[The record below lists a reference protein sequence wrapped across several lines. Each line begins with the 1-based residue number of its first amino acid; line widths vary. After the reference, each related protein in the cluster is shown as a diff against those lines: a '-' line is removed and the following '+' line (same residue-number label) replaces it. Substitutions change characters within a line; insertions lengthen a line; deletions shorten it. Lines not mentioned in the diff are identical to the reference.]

1 MDLRVLSVRQPWASL
16 LLSGVKKYEC
26 RGWGP
31 RHTGVMLMHASS
43 GKAEGMP
50 ELRAEPLYQQGI
62 AEAGLED
69 ESAWPASA
77 IIGAVNVVRVWEP
90 GQPPKLSA
98 MDIFMVG
105 NPDDSYLWEVGARW
119 PFAKPIRCHGKLNLW
134 RPGAELY
141 DAIGAQLR
149 QLAVPL
155 DRLCA

>member
-31 RHTGVMLMHASS
+31 RRPGVMLVHASS

-50 ELRAEPLYQQGI
+50 ELRQERLYQQGI
-62 AEAGLED
+62 REAGLED

-77 IIGAVNVVRVWEP
+77 ILGAVDVVRVWEP
-90 GQPPKLSA
+90 GRPPKLSA
-98 MDIFMVG
+98 MDVFMVG
-105 NPDDSYLWEVGARW
+105 DPDDSYLWEVGARW

-134 RPGAELY
+134 RPGPELHS
-141 DAIGAQLR
+141 AIRTQLE